1 MSETSQTLLQ
11 KDGVGESQLQTR
23 VEAKLRQAGIKVLTP
38 EEGDKTP
45 SRPYLYLNMN
55 STKVQG
61 TPPFASVSITLQLQ
75 ERVLL
80 QRGKKAAF
88 ATTWSTATVGTVP
101 ADDVRSIYDRVGDLV
116 GEFTN
121 DYLAANQK

>member
-1 MSETSQTLLQ
+1 
-11 KDGVGESQLQTR
+11 
-23 VEAKLRQAGIKVLTP
+23 
-38 EEGDKTP
+38 
-45 SRPYLYLNMN
+45 MN

-121 DYLAANQK
+121 DYLAANPK